1 MYKKYLFILVICFTF
16 LITLPTI
23 SNAQVIHEVK
33 YGDSLSEISNQYG
46 IDLKELAT
54 LNGLEESS
62 HLVLGQAILIPG
74 STYIVQPKDSIWEIA
89 IRHRTSEETLM
100 NQNQLTSRIIHPGQK
115 LNIPRP
121 PKSNVWSGSYFIPK
135 DKVTNDW
142 MLNHYEDTLSGV
154 FLFEYHPD
162 PYGNIIGVE
171 ENEAHT
177 LAWKKN
183 LPPYA
188 TLTNLSEKGFDPE
201 LTHKIMSNPLIRK
214 KLINNIYSLL
224 DSHDYKGI
232 VIDFELVPLKDRENL
247 NQFVK
252 ELTERL
258 HPVGMEVMI
267 AVPPMQG
274 DYVPDYSSGYDYK
287 TLGQYVD
294 RMFLMTYNWHWP
306 GGPSGPI
313 SPIDKV
319 RATLDYAVSVVP
331 SSKLML
337 GIPQYAYDWT
347 ITEDHREGTAYSTQH
362 AIDLYTR
369 YESEI
374 QYDEIAATPWFR
386 YVDDEGT
393 LHEVW
398 FEDPRSLLAKFRL
411 VHEYGLGGMG
421 CWHLGLTMP
430 QTEEI
435 ILEEF
440 DVIKIK

>member
-1 MYKKYLFILVICFTF
+1 MYKKCLAMMVICFTF
-16 LITLPTI
+16 LLTLSTI

-33 YGDSLSEISNQYG
+33 AGDRLSEIAKQYG
-46 IDLKELAT
+46 ITVNDLAK
-54 LNGLEESS
+54 LNGLDENA

-89 IRHRTSEETLM
+89 NRHVTNEETLM
-100 NQNQLTSRIIHPGQK
+100 SHNQLTSRVIHPGQK
-115 LNIPRP
+115 LEIPSP
-121 PKSNVWSGSYFIPK
+121 QKANVWAGTYFVPK
-135 DKVTNDW
+135 DKNTNAW
-142 MLNHYEDTLSGV
+142 MLDHYQDTLSSIFV
-154 FLFEYHPD
+154 FEYRPD
-162 PYGNIIGVE
+162 PYGNLILLE

-183 LPPYA
+183 IPPYA
-188 TLTNLSEKGFDPE
+188 TLTNLSEVGFDAD
-201 LTHKIMSNPLIRK
+201 LTHQIMSNPSIRK
-214 KLINNIYSLL
+214 KLIENIYSLL

-232 VIDFELVPLKDRENL
+232 VVDFELVPIEDRENL
-247 NQFVK
+247 NQFIK

-258 HPVGMEVMI
+258 HPKGMEVMI
-267 AVPPMQG
+267 AVPPKQG
-274 DYVPDYSSGYDYK
+274 DYVPDYSSAYDYK

-319 RATLDYAVSVVP
+319 RRTLDYAVSVVP

-347 ITEDHREGTAYSTQH
+347 ITEDERIGTAYSTQH

-369 YESEI
+369 YQSEI
-374 QYDEIAATPWFR
+374 YYDEVASTPWFR
-386 YVDDEGT
+386 YVDEEGI

-398 FEDPRSLLAKFRL
+398 FEDPRSLLAKIRL
-411 VHEYGLGGMG
+411 VHEYGLGGIG
-421 CWHLGLTMP
+421 CWHLGITMP
-430 QTEEI
+430 QTEDL

-440 DVIKIK
+440 NVIK